1 MQYKNISNKILSFK
15 TTRNV
20 GSLEKDS
27 LYFSK
32 KEVIET
38 TLVLNPGAVIYLKD
52 TADFDHKDNEENAIG
67 NKVLTISFNGSL
79 SSEFVSFYKIFNLVD
94 EMKEE
99 IKKGT
104 MVAFK

>member
-1 MQYKNISNKILSFK
+1 MQFQNISNKILSFK

-32 KEVIET
+32 KVIET

-52 TADFDHKDNEENAIG
+52 SADFDHKDNEENAIG

-79 SSEFVSFYKIFNLVD
+79 SSKFISFYKIFNLVD